1 MQEDGESK
9 KNPAQA
15 LEIVTYQSG
24 EAILKEGSES
34 PFFFV
39 ILEGQVRLSRN
50 GKKIRM
56 LTEQD
61 IFGLESLMLDQPSHY
76 SAHAL
81 KNCRISKY
89 GSEAL
94 DHMISENPRMVRNL
108 LTSVL
113 HQLAQTT
120 FNLLDPLGTF
130 LVDDTRV
137 SFYGDGEVIL
147 DPDSPRTDFFRLV
160 STHGGLRVTVGERE
174 ITRIHKPGEIFGLF
188 NFPAQVIVRSIG
200 ESAVEVYKADDL
212 DLIIRDYPE
221 VARQMMRS
229 LMDRFSERDSAPTV
243 TGTAAVPQPGD

>member
-1 MQEDGESK
+1 MQENDESK

-15 LEIVTYQSG
+15 LEIIAYQSG
-24 EAILKEGSES
+24 EAILKEGSGG

-39 ILEGQVRLSRN
+39 ILSGQVRLSRN

-56 LTEQD
+56 LAEQD
-61 IFGLESLMLDQPSHY
+61 IFGLENLMLDQPSHY

-81 KNCRISKY
+81 KECRISKY

-94 DHMISENPRMVRNL
+94 DHMINENPRMVRNL
-108 LTSVL
+108 LTSIL

-120 FNLLDPLGTF
+120 YNLLDPLGTF

-137 SFYGDGEVIL
+137 NFYGDGEIIL
-147 DPDSPRTDFFRLV
+147 DPGVSKTDFFRLV

-188 NFPAQVIVRSIG
+188 NLPAQVTVRSIG
-200 ESAVEVYKADDL
+200 ESAVETYAADDL
-212 DLIIRDYPE
+212 DRIIRDFPE

-229 LMDRFSERDSAPTV
+229 LMERFSERDP
-243 TGTAAVPQPGD
+243 AAFEPPGAAEPQPGI